1 MLRFTVGAEDLLR
14 TRFALSPVFE
24 LHHLIRAL
32 AGPHRRGVPEA
43 WLARLRPRFA
53 ALREDPALDAV
64 LALHLRRTGA
74 TFASPPPRGLGQ
86 TIDDDLAVLRAAPP
100 AGVRDEIA
108 YYLSRRRDVPAAAR
122 AVLTAPDVTGRL
134 AATLAAA
141 WTALLADDWPRLRLL
156 CERDV
161 VHRVGE
167 LGRAGWAAA
176 LAGLHPKVRW
186 RDGGIDLLVGRS
198 PETGRGGGGPE
209 TSRGGGSPET
219 GRGGRSPEIGRGGG
233 SAETGRGEG
242 LNRETA
248 LDGDGLLLVPSV
260 FVWPELAVYADEPW
274 PKAIVYPA
282 RGVGTLLEHGP
293 PEPPAHLPPLLGRSR
308 ALLLDALADPASTSQ
323 LARAYGMAT
332 GAVGDHLAILHRAGL
347 VERARS
353 GRSVLYRRTP
363 LGDALTTGTTS
374 ALLGVAEAP

>member
-1 MLRFTVGAEDLLR
+1 MLRFVVGAEDLLR

-32 AGPHRRGVPEA
+32 ASPHRQGVPEA

-53 ALREDPALDAV
+53 PLRADPAVDAV
-64 LALHLRRTGA
+64 LALHMPGSGA
-74 TFASPPPRGLGQ
+74 TFFSPPPQALGQ
-86 TIDDDLAVLRAAPP
+86 TIEDDLAALRAAPP
-100 AGVRDEIA
+100 AAVRAEIDF
-108 YYLSRRRDVPAAAR
+108 YLRRRDITGAAR
-122 AVLTAPDVTGRL
+122 TVLTGPDVVDRL
-134 AATLAAA
+134 ADLLAAA
-141 WTALLADDWPRLRLL
+141 WAALLADDWPRLRLL

-186 RDGGIDLLVGRS
+186 RDGGIDLLVRARR
-198 PETGRGGGGPE
+198 ETG
-209 TSRGGGSPET
+209 
-219 GRGGRSPEIGRGGG
+219 
-233 SAETGRGEG
+233 
-242 LNRETA
+242 
-248 LDGDGLLLVPSV
+248 LDGAGLLLVPSV
-260 FVWPELAVYADEPW
+260 FVWPEIAVFADEPW

-293 PEPPAHLPPLLGRSR
+293 PEAPPQLAALLGRSR
-308 ALLLDALADPASTSQ
+308 ALLLVTLADPASTSQ
-323 LARAYGMAT
+323 LARALGMAT
-332 GAVGDHLAILHRAGL
+332 GAVGDHLAVLHRARL

-363 LGDALTTGTTS
+363 LGDALAG
-374 ALLGVAEAP
+374 

>member
-1 MLRFTVGAEDLLR
+1 MLRFVVGAEDLLR

-32 AGPHRRGVPEA
+32 ASPHRQGVPES
-43 WLARLRPRFA
+43 WLDRLRPRFSP
-53 ALREDPALDAV
+53 LRADPALDAV
-64 LALHLRRTGA
+64 LALHGPGSGA
-74 TFASPPPRGLGQ
+74 TFFSPPPHGLGQ
-86 TIDDDLAVLRAAPP
+86 SIDDDLAAMRAAPP
-100 AGVRDEIA
+100 AAVRAEIDF
-108 YYLSRRRDVPAAAR
+108 YLRRPDVPPAAR
-122 AVLTAPDVTGRL
+122 AVLTAPDVVDRL
-134 AATLAAA
+134 AALLAAA

-186 RDGGIDLLVGRS
+186 RDGGIDLLVRA
-198 PETGRGGGGPE
+198 RG
-209 TSRGGGSPET
+209 
-219 GRGGRSPEIGRGGG
+219 
-233 SAETGRGEG
+233 
-242 LNRETA
+242 ETA

-260 FVWPELAVYADEPW
+260 FVWPQIAVYADKPW

-282 RGVGTLLEHGP
+282 RGVATLLEHGP
-293 PEPPAHLPPLLGRSR
+293 PQAPAHLSALLGRSR
-308 ALLLDALADPASTSQ
+308 ALLLVTLADPASTSQ
-323 LARAYGMAT
+323 LARALGLAT
-332 GAVGDHLAILHRAGL
+332 GAVGDHLAVLHRSRL

-363 LGDALTTGTTS
+363 LGDSLVG
-374 ALLGVAEAP
+374 